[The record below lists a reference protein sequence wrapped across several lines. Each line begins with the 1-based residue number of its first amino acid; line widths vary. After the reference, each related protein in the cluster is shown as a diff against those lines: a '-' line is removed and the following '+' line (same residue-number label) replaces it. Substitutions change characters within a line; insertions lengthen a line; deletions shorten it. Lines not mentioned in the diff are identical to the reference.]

1 MPRTILIV
9 DDAPDWRD
17 MLAGLIQEVF
27 PEIEVVTASSLD
39 EAKTALTRNDFQLAI
54 IDIRL
59 DDSDE
64 ANIDGLVL
72 ADFMRK
78 QYPQT
83 QALIITGYAD
93 LETVKRAMQPDV
105 NGLRLAADYVEKNKL
120 SAELLPRISAILGKR
135 QGYADN

>member
-27 PEIEVVTASSLD
+27 PEIEVITASSLD
-39 EAKTALTRNDFQLAI
+39 EAKTELTRNDFQLAI

-93 LETVKRAMQPDV
+93 LETVKRAMQPDM
-105 NGLRLAADYVEKNKL
+105 NGLRMAADYVEKDKL
-120 SAELLPRISAILGKR
+120 SSELLPRISAVLGTR
-135 QGYADN
+135 